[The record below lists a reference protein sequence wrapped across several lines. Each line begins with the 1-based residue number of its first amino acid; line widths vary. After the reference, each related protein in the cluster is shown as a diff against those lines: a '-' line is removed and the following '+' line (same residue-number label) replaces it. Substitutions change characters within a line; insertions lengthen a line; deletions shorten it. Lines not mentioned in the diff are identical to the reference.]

1 MRTAKDVVISD
12 ALTFMAGDRSHVEE
26 AYPGDILG
34 LHNHGTIQIGD
45 TFTRG
50 EMMKFTGIPN
60 FAPELFRRIRLKDPL
75 KQKQLLKGLVQLSEE
90 GAVQVFRP
98 ISNNDL
104 IVGAVGVLQFDVV
117 VARLKSE
124 YNVEA
129 VYESVNVAT
138 ARWVECADAKK
149 FEEFKRKNESQLAL
163 DGGDNLA
170 YIATSMVNLRWR
182 RNVIG
187 RSVPP
192 DSRAL
197 ILASRGV
204 VAAAPVNFPSLLAAY
219 GMFLKHS
226 LCLCFR

>member
-1 MRTAKDVVISD
+1 MVISD

-26 AYPGDILG
+26 AYPGHILG

-45 TFTRG
+45 TFTQG

-104 IVGAVGVLQFDVV
+104 IVGAVGVLQFDVLGGI
-117 VARLKSE
+117 APEERIH
-124 YNVEA
+124 NVEA

-170 YIATSMVNLRWR
+170 YIATSMVNLRLAQER
-182 RNVIG
+182 Y
-187 RSVPP
+187 P
-192 DSRAL
+192 DVQFHQTRE
-197 ILASRGV
+197 
-204 VAAAPVNFPSLLAAY
+204 
-219 GMFLKHS
+219 H
-226 LCLCFR
+226 

>member
-1 MRTAKDVVISD
+1 M
-12 ALTFMAGDRSHVEE
+12 
-26 AYPGDILG
+26 
-34 LHNHGTIQIGD
+34 
-45 TFTRG
+45 
-50 EMMKFTGIPN
+50 
-60 FAPELFRRIRLKDPL
+60 
-75 KQKQLLKGLVQLSEE
+75 
-90 GAVQVFRP
+90 QVFRP

-170 YIATSMVNLRWR
+170 YIATSMVNLRPAQER
-182 RNVIG
+182 YPTFSSTR
-187 RSVPP
+187 P
-192 DSRAL
+192 
-197 ILASRGV
+197 ASINSCLRGA
-204 VAAAPVNFPSLLAAY
+204 VAAAPCQFPFLISRLRNVLKTFTLL
-219 GMFLKHS
+219 MF
-226 LCLCFR
+226 

>member
-1 MRTAKDVVISD
+1 MVISD

-45 TFTRG
+45 TFTCG

-117 VARLKSE
+117 VSRLKSE

-170 YIATSMVNLRWR
+170 YIATSMVNLRPAQER
-182 RNVIG
+182 Y
-187 RSVPP
+187 P
-192 DSRAL
+192 DVQFHQTRE
-197 ILASRGV
+197 
-204 VAAAPVNFPSLLAAY
+204 
-219 GMFLKHS
+219 H
-226 LCLCFR
+226 